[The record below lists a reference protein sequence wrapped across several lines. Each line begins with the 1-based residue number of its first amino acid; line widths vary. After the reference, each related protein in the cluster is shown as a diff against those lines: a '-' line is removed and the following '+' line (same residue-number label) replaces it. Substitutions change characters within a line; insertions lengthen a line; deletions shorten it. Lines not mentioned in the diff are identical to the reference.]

1 MGGNGRPVTGSLPPQ
16 AIVALVTTRRERS
29 TKMIRKHFRLKRIA
43 LGLAFAA
50 VVVPVAQAKPVSQ
63 SPVRLSG
70 AALVNAPAP
79 ISVQSRIQLSGAAL
93 VNAPAPVS
101 VGSPIHL
108 TGPALVNAPAPV
120 SHITAAG
127 AALANAK
134 HAALP
139 VPSQVVETSTSG
151 NFNWSDAG
159 IGASVSIGA
168 LLLLLTAVGFGRRA
182 RSRGLA
188 SA

>member
-1 MGGNGRPVTGSLPPQ
+1 MGADGRPVTGSLPPR

-50 VVVPVAQAKPVSQ
+50 VVVPIAQAKPVSQ

-79 ISVQSRIQLSGAAL
+79 VSVQSRIQLSGAAL

-101 VGSPIHL
+101 VRSPIHL

-120 SHITAAG
+120 SRVTVAG
-127 AALANAK
+127 TSNSDNFSWSNAWTG
-134 HAALP
+134 
-139 VPSQVVETSTSG
+139 V
-151 NFNWSDAG
+151 
-159 IGASVSIGA
+159 SVSIGA
-168 LLLLLTAVGFGRRA
+168 LLLLVTAVGFGRRA

>member
-1 MGGNGRPVTGSLPPQ
+1 
-16 AIVALVTTRRERS
+16 
-29 TKMIRKHFRLKRIA
+29 MIRKHFRLKRIA

-50 VVVPVAQAKPVSQ
+50 IVVPVAQAKPVSQ

-79 ISVQSRIQLSGAAL
+79 ASVQSRIQLSGAAL

-101 VGSPIHL
+101 AQSPIHL

-120 SHITAAG
+120 SRVTVAG
-127 AALANAK
+127 TSNSDNFSWSNA
-134 HAALP
+134 
-139 VPSQVVETSTSG
+139 
-151 NFNWSDAG
+151 W

-168 LLLLLTAVGFGRRA
+168 LLLLVTAVGFGRRA

>member
-1 MGGNGRPVTGSLPPQ
+1 MGGNGRPVTGSLPPH
-16 AIVALVTTRRERS
+16 AIFALVTTRRERS

-79 ISVQSRIQLSGAAL
+79 VSVQSRIQLSGAAL

-101 VGSPIHL
+101 AQSPSKL
-108 TGPALVNAPAPV
+108 SGAALVNAPAPV
-120 SHITAAG
+120 SHVTAAG
-127 AALANAK
+127 
-134 HAALP
+134 
-139 VPSQVVETSTSG
+139 TSTSG
-151 NFNWSDAG
+151 SFNWS
-159 IGASVSIGA
+159 
-168 LLLLLTAVGFGRRA
+168 
-182 RSRGLA
+182 
-188 SA
+188 